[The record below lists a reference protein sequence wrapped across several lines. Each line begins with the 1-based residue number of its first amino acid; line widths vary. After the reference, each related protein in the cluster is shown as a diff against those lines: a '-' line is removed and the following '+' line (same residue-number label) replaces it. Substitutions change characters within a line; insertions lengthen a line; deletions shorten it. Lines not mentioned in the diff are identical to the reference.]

1 MPHVNKTVR
10 AERDL
15 DDIWFHI
22 ALDNVAAA
30 DALIDTICERSYV
43 LATQPKV
50 GRARPELF
58 VNLRSHPVSSYVIF
72 YRPEADGI
80 EIVRVLHSA
89 RDVTTIADE
98 GGFET

>member
-1 MPHVNKTVR
+1 MPYVNKTVR

-30 DALIDTICERSYV
+30 DALIDTISERSYV

-80 EIVRVLHSA
+80 EIVRVLHSV